1 MAGDFKE
8 EIKVENQNERDATVI
23 LIIDNQSSFIKK
35 FKRQYLSEQDFD
47 YVFFDHNQPITL
59 SVKAQ
64 IKGVILS
71 GGRGNPYEP
80 LNLTTNFVAL
90 MNFDVPTI
98 GFCLGHEIIA
108 AAYHGRIKKLESY
121 HQKKETVTIIQDDPI
136 FKGLDTKEL
145 LLVKRHSYHVSE
157 LPSDFISL
165 ADSVTTPNEII
176 RHKEKPIYGFQSH
189 PEVSGPHGLEM
200 VKNFLKMCCVIS

>member
-1 MAGDFKE
+1 ML
-8 EIKVENQNERDATVI
+8 

-59 SVKAQ
+59 SVKAEV
-64 IKGVILS
+64 KGVILS

-80 LNLTTNFVAL
+80 LNLTANFVAL

-108 AAYHGRIKKLESY
+108 AAYRGRIKKLQSY
-121 HQKKETVTIIQDDPI
+121 HQKKELIRIMHDDPI
-136 FKGLDTKEL
+136 FEGLDTNEVS
-145 LLVKRHSYHVSE
+145 LVKRHSYHVSE
-157 LPSDFISL
+157 LSSDFISL
-165 ADSVTTPNEII
+165 AESDATPNEII
-176 RHKEKPIYGFQSH
+176 RHKEKPIYGFQAH
-189 PEVSGPHGLEM
+189 PEVSGPLGLQM
-200 VKNFLKMCCVIS
+200 VKNFLKMCEVI

>member
-1 MAGDFKE
+1 M
-8 EIKVENQNERDATVI
+8 I

-35 FKRQYLSEQDFD
+35 FKRQYLAEQDFD

-59 SVKAQ
+59 SVKSEVSG
-64 IKGVILS
+64 IILS

-90 MNFDVPTI
+90 MNFEVPTI

-108 AAYHGRIKKLESY
+108 AAYRGRIKKLDKY
-121 HQKKETVTIIQDDPI
+121 HQKKETIRITQDDQI
-136 FKGLDTKEL
+136 FEGLGTTEVS
-145 LLVKRHSYHVSE
+145 LVKKHSYHVSE
-157 LPSDFISL
+157 LSTDFISL
-165 ADSVTTPNEII
+165 AESDTTPNEII

-189 PEVSGPHGLEM
+189 PEVSGTQGLIM
-200 VKNFLKMCCVIS
+200 VKNFLKMCGVVG

>member
-1 MAGDFKE
+1 M
-8 EIKVENQNERDATVI
+8 I

-59 SVKAQ
+59 SAKSEVTG
-64 IKGVILS
+64 IILS

-108 AAYHGRIKKLESY
+108 AAYRGRIKKLEKY
-121 HQKKETVTIIQDDPI
+121 HQKKELIRITKEDPI
-136 FKGLDTKEL
+136 FEGIHATEL
-145 LLVKRHSYHVSE
+145 SLVKRHSYHVSE
-157 LPSDFISL
+157 LSSDFISL
-165 ADSVTTPNEII
+165 AESDTTPNEII
-176 RHKEKPIYGFQSH
+176 RHKDKPIYGFQSH
-189 PEVSGPHGLEM
+189 PEVSGEHGLRM
-200 VKNFLKMCCVIS
+200 VENFLKMCGAVE